1 MLVLWYSCNFSAVGC
16 SQTVAISLT
25 AIVLTILEK
34 SVFYEQRSVS
44 SVSLGLLIQF
54 VHCCSVNTRTF
65 MPAIRTVVLY
75 TIVEIS
81 EFLGQL
87 PVDYDNEKSQLNPS
101 IASLRLE

>member
-1 MLVLWYSCNFSAVGC
+1 MLVLWYSCNFSAIGC
-16 SQTVAISLT
+16 SKTVPISLT

-34 SVFYEQRSVS
+34 SVFYEQCSVA

-54 VHCCSVNTRTF
+54 VHCCSVTTRAF
-65 MPAIRTVVLY
+65 MPAILTVVPY

-87 PVDYDNEKSQLNPS
+87 PVDNDNEKSQLNRS
-101 IASLRLE
+101 IASLRSE